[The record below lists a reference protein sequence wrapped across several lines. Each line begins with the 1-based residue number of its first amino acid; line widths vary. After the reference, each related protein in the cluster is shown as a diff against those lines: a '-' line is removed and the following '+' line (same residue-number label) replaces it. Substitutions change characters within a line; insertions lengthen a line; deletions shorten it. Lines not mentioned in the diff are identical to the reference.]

1 MQWVM
6 QQQQP
11 GACPGISEAGR
22 RGMKSKEDVWVM
34 EKSTSS
40 SPVPYTAKSALVTLN
55 TVSHTCPCE
64 ALITFYT
71 AHATAGK

>member
-1 MQWVM
+1 
-6 QQQQP
+6 
-11 GACPGISEAGR
+11 
-22 RGMKSKEDVWVM
+22 M

-40 SPVPYTAKSALVTLN
+40 SPVPYTAKPALVTLN

-71 AHATAGK
+71 AHVTAGK